1 MAKLGHG
8 IVRQGIT
15 EPVANLTTLPTDSKT
30 EARNSESSMAG
41 GVANLNTLPTGWQN
55 RGRA

>member
-1 MAKLGHG
+1 M
-8 IVRQGIT
+8 RQGIT